1 MSPSK
6 GQKAGDAS
14 TTSLD
19 VLQRLASGQKTVV
32 DVKEMKKLTVK
43 NYEKLPEI

>member
-6 GQKAGDAS
+6 SVKDPN
-14 TTSLD
+14 LE
-19 VLQRLASGQKTVV
+19 VMQRLASGQKTVV

-43 NYEKLPEI
+43 NYEKLPEIK